1 MRRRFAH
8 RIGLHLW
15 GNPKTTPRRT
25 FGEAHWL
32 GPLMWDRKAAKA
44 GTRRRVFCSSM
55 ADVFE
60 HSPQLDRERQRLWDL
75 IERTPNLDGFF

>member
-1 MRRRFAH
+1 
-8 RIGLHLW
+8 
-15 GNPKTTPRRT
+15 
-25 FGEAHWL
+25 
-32 GPLMWDRKAAKA
+32 MWDRKAAKA